1 MRQFLRRTGNSRRQ
15 QCLHPGTIR
24 EVSLMTTTGD
34 SRRAAGVA
42 GRKERQKQRQRKL
55 ARQRLARQET
65 RRAQRDRRVR
75 QWTISIMAA
84 VAVIAVG
91 VGTFFFV
98 DHSPKQTAAAAH
110 ATLTPSPTPS
120 ATATPTPSTSPAAA
134 VVAEPASHCTYTASP
149 PAARKVGMPP
159 ARPDDKAT
167 YTATIHTNRGNI
179 VISLL
184 NSKATCTVSSFVY
197 LAAQQYFSNTSCH
210 RLTTSG
216 IFVLQCGD
224 PTGTGSGGPGYK
236 FDDENL
242 TGAKYTPGT
251 LAMANSGPNTNGS
264 QFFLVYKNS
273 PLGASYTPFGTITS
287 GLNIIQKVAQ
297 AGSDN
302 SGGTGDGHPKEKVVI
317 TSVTI
322 KKT

>member
-1 MRQFLRRTGNSRRQ
+1 L
-15 QCLHPGTIR
+15 
-24 EVSLMTTTGD
+24 
-34 SRRAAGVA
+34 AG
-42 GRKERQKQRQRKL
+42 GKERQRKL
-55 ARQRLARQET
+55 ARQRIARQET
-65 RRAQRDRRVR
+65 RRAQRDRRTR
-75 QWTISIMAA
+75 QLTITVVAA

-91 VGTFFFV
+91 VGIFV
-98 DHSPKQTAAAAH
+98 LVGLSSKKTPAAAQPTAPAVT
-110 ATLTPSPTPS
+110 ATPTPTLS
-120 ATATPTPSTSPAAA
+120 ATATPSASTSPAAA
-134 VVAEPASHCTYTASP
+134 AVAEPARHCTYTANP

-159 ARPDDKAT
+159 AKPDYKAT
-167 YTATIHTNRGNI
+167 YAATIHTNRGNI

-197 LAAQQYFSNTSCH
+197 LAAQKYFSNTPCH

-242 TGAKYTPGT
+242 TGATYTPGT

-264 QFFLVYKNS
+264 QFFLVYKYS

-287 GLNIIQKVAQ
+287 GLNIIQEVAK

-317 TSVTI
+317 ESVTI